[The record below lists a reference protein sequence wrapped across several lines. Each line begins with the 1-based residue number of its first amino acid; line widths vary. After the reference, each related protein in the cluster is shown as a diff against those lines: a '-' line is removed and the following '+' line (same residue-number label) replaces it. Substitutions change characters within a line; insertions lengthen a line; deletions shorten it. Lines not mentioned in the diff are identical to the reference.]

1 MKVILAS
8 GNPHKAEE
16 LNELFDQAIIH
27 VEAAPQKLEV
37 VEDGESYHANALLKA
52 KAYYDRFK
60 QPVVA
65 DDSGLNI
72 AKIPDQLGIHSAR
85 FGGDGIDY
93 GARNQLLL
101 DLMKDIP
108 KGERE
113 AYFSCVLCF
122 YLSPEEIY
130 FFEGRVEGEIGF
142 APKGE
147 HGFGYD
153 PVFYPSKAPNGES
166 LAQLPQWKQENS
178 HRARAA
184 QAAISFFKEQGKTI

>member
-1 MKVILAS
+1 MKVLLAS

-16 LNELFDQAIIH
+16 LNDLFDQSIVH
-27 VEAAPQKLEV
+27 VDAAPEKLEV

-60 QPVVA
+60 HPVVA

-72 AKIPDQLGIHSAR
+72 AAIPHLLGIHSAR
-85 FGGDGIDY
+85 FGGEGIDY
-93 GARNQLLL
+93 VARNQLLL
-101 DLMKDIP
+101 ETMKDIP
-108 KGERE
+108 DGQRE

-122 YLSPEEIY
+122 YISPEEIY
-130 FFEGRVEGEIGF
+130 FFEGRVEGAIGH
-142 APKGE
+142 APKGA

-153 PVFYPSKAPNGES
+153 PVFYPLKAPNKES
-166 LAQLPQWKQENS
+166 LAELPEWKQENS

-184 QAAISFFKEQGKTI
+184 QAAQIFFKERGKTI